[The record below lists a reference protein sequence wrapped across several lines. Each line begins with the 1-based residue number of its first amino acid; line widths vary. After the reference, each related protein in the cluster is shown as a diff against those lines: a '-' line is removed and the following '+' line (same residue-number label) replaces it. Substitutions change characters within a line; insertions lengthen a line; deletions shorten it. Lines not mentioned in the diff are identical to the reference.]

1 MKCREFDELVVDV
14 ARGRGLG
21 ETVRRDAE
29 AHAEACARCAA
40 RLAAERD
47 VTDALRALA
56 ARTRGRGAP
65 ERVEAALAAAFVRR
79 GNERWRRRTAWLA
92 WAAAAAAA
100 VFAIAGW
107 LREPRRVEAP
117 ARVAAR
123 QALAPAKAPVPAPA
137 QVRAQAP
144 QQARAQAPVQ
154 AKVAPRPAA
163 RKPAVRA
170 AGVRSKPKEEVATR
184 FYPLRYPGNEPEAGR
199 GPVVRVQVP
208 RTVLI
213 SFGLPIDQDR
223 ALEPVEADVLLD
235 RDTGMAREIRFVR
248 EQ

>member
-1 MKCREFDELVVDV
+1 MKCREFDGLVVDL
-14 ARGRGLG
+14 ARGRGL
-21 ETVRRDAE
+21 EAAVCREAE
-29 AHAEACARCAA
+29 AHAESCARCAA
-40 RLAAERD
+40 RLAAERN
-47 VTDALRALA
+47 VTSALGALA

-65 ERVEAALAAAFVRR
+65 ERVEAALAAAFARR
-79 GNERWRRRTAWLA
+79 GEQRRRRRTAWLA

-117 ARVAAR
+117 AVAATR
-123 QALAPAKAPVPAPA
+123 PAPVPAPA
-137 QVRAQAP
+137 PERAWAQPPAQA
-144 QQARAQAPVQ
+144 QV
-154 AKVAPRPAA
+154 VPRPAA
-163 RKPAVRA
+163 RRPAVRA
-170 AGVRSKPKEEVATR
+170 VRVRSRPKEEVATR
-184 FYPLRYPGNEPEAGR
+184 FYPLRYPDNEPEAGR

-208 RTVLI
+208 RTVLV